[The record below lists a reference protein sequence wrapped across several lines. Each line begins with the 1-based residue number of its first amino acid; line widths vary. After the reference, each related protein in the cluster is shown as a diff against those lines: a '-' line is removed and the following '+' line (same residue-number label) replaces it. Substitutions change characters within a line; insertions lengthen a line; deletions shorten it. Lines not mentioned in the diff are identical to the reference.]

1 MERRQVEKLMEFSR
15 RASAKAFIAIKFIG
29 HSDWRFIPI
38 DKLEETSGGNF
49 KITPD
54 AFNGGLTLSD
64 LLKLVGHGGLTRF
77 VR

>member
-1 MERRQVEKLMEFSR
+1 MEFSR

-49 KITPD
+49 KITLD
-54 AFNGGLTLSD
+54 AFNDGLTLND
-64 LLKLVGHGGLTRF
+64 LLKLVGHEGLIKFMR
-77 VR
+77 